1 MPAGD
6 VANAEVDQLDGRIRR
21 REMSSRFGDLSQ
33 LVIHGLNGVRRVD
46 YLSDCWMELKE
57 GNELSQARSQVEI
70 NPVYFWPQLCLRS
83 FSACWAAA
91 SLTAS

>member
-6 VANAEVDQLDGRIRR
+6 VANAEVDQLEGRIRR
-21 REMSSRFGDLSQ
+21 REMSSCFGDLSQ

-57 GNELSQARSQVEI
+57 GNELLPGSLPGRDQPGVLLA
-70 NPVYFWPQLCLRS
+70 PVVLNLGVSRG
-83 FSACWAAA
+83 
-91 SLTAS
+91 LV